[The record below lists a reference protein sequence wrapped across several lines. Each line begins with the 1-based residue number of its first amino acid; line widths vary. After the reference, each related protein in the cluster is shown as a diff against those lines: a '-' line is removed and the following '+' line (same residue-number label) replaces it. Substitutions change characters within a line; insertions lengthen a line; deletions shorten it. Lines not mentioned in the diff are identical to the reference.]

1 MKVSMKKI
9 IRAMSIIMVVIVY
22 ITTII
27 LSSSVLDTSN
37 IFNKNNIIALIIFV
51 AVAYICSVIV
61 SNKIVLP
68 LRKIEKGM
76 RVVSE
81 GKLPDVSRIKE
92 NEDFKE
98 YHDLMDAYVAM
109 IKFIKKNTFDL
120 NSQQSKT

>member
-92 NEDFKE
+92 NEDFKAKFNRDIDE
-98 YHDLMDAYVAM
+98 Y
-109 IKFIKKNTFDL
+109 INKIINQK
-120 NSQQSKT
+120 